1 MGSVDSDKAGGDV
14 AGQVG
19 LWVVVGTSFFPAG
32 NLVISPHRSSIM
44 MRDEQMEMDRVVSC
58 RPPYIKSRSPFSRLL
73 HKIIQIC
80 RTVPFDSFPP
90 TFF

>member
-44 MRDEQMEMDRVVSC
+44 MRDEQMEMDSHLL
-58 RPPYIKSRSPFSRLL
+58 PTPIHTKSIP
-73 HKIIQIC
+73 I
-80 RTVPFDSFPP
+80 
-90 TFF
+90 